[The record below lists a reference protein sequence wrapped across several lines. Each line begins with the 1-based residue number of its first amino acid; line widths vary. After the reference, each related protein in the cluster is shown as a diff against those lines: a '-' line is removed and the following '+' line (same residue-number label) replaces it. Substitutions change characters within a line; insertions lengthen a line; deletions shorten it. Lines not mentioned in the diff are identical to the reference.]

1 MIMSVTRK
9 YRTKKRSD
17 RILMTPA
24 ARLLKLLR
32 NESGLSMIKAAAII
46 GVSDSYIAH
55 VETGRM
61 DVPRGEK
68 LKRLIH
74 AYGVRS
80 TTYFGRL
87 SHFVEKPNPR
97 TALSELVSRMRDK
110 EVETVLAVA
119 RGLLS

>member
-1 MIMSVTRK
+1 MMSGTRK

-17 RILMTPA
+17 RIVMTPA
-24 ARLLKLLR
+24 ARLLKQLR
-32 NESGLSMIKAAAII
+32 HERGLSMIKAAELI

-61 DVPRGEK
+61 DVPKGEK
-68 LKRLIH
+68 LKRLLH

-80 TTYFGRL
+80 TAYFERL
-87 SHFVEKPNPR
+87 STFTDRPDPR
-97 TALSELVSRMRDK
+97 SELRELLKSMRDK
-110 EVETVLAVA
+110 EVETILAVA

>member
-1 MIMSVTRK
+1 MMSGTRK

-17 RILMTPA
+17 RIVITPA
-24 ARLLKLLR
+24 ARLLKRLR
-32 NESGLSMIKAAAII
+32 HERGLSMIKAAELI

-61 DVPRGEK
+61 DVPKGEK

-80 TTYFGRL
+80 TAYFERL
-87 SHFVEKPNPR
+87 NTFVERPDPKV
-97 TALSELVSRMRDK
+97 ELGELLKRMRDK

>member
-1 MIMSVTRK
+1 MMSGTRK

-17 RILMTPA
+17 RIVMTPA
-24 ARLLKLLR
+24 ARLLKQLR
-32 NESGLSMIKAAAII
+32 HERGLSMIKAAEVI

-61 DVPRGEK
+61 DVPKGEK
-68 LKRLIH
+68 LNRLLH
-74 AYGVRS
+74 AYSVRQ
-80 TTYFGRL
+80 TAYFERL
-87 SHFVEKPNPR
+87 RTFVEKPDPR
-97 TALSELVSRMRDK
+97 IELGELVKRMRDK

>member
-1 MIMSVTRK
+1 MIMSGTRK

-17 RILMTPA
+17 RIVMTPA

-32 NESGLSMIKAAAII
+32 NESGQSMIKAAAII

-80 TTYFGRL
+80 TTYFERL
-87 SHFVEKPNPR
+87 SHFIERPDPR
-97 TALSELVSRMRDK
+97 LELGELINRMRDK
-110 EVETVLAVA
+110 EVDTIVAVA

>member
-1 MIMSVTRK
+1 MLSGTRK

-17 RILMTPA
+17 RIVMTPA
-24 ARLLKLLR
+24 ARLLKQLR
-32 NESGLSMIKAAAII
+32 HERGLSMIKAAALI
-46 GVSDSYIAH
+46 GVSDSYIAQ

-61 DVPRGEK
+61 DVPKGDK

-80 TTYFGRL
+80 TAYFERL
-87 SHFVEKPNPR
+87 RTFVERPDPR
-97 TALSELVSRMRDK
+97 VEIAELLKRMRDK

>member
-1 MIMSVTRK
+1 MLSGTRK

-17 RILMTPA
+17 RIVMTPA
-24 ARLLKLLR
+24 ARLLKQLR
-32 NESGLSMIKAAAII
+32 HESGLSMIKVAALI

-61 DVPRGEK
+61 DVPKGEK

-80 TTYFGRL
+80 TAYFERL
-87 SHFVEKPNPR
+87 TNFSERTDPRVE
-97 TALSELVSRMRDK
+97 LGELMKRMRDK
-110 EVETVLAVA
+110 EVETLLAVA

>member
-1 MIMSVTRK
+1 MKSGTRK

-17 RILMTPA
+17 RIVMTPA
-24 ARLLKLLR
+24 ARLLKQLR
-32 NESGLSMIKAAAII
+32 HESGLSMIKAAALI

-61 DVPRGEK
+61 DVPKGEK

-74 AYGVRS
+74 AYGVKS
-80 TTYFGRL
+80 TAYFERL
-87 SHFVEKPNPR
+87 SNFSEKPDPKI
-97 TALSELVSRMRDK
+97 ELGELLKRMRDK

>member
-1 MIMSVTRK
+1 MIISGTRK

-17 RILMTPA
+17 RIVMTPA

-32 NESGLSMIKAAAII
+32 NESGLSMINAAALI

-55 VETGRM
+55 IETGRM
-61 DVPRGEK
+61 DVPSGEK
-68 LKRLIH
+68 LKRLVH
-74 AYGVRS
+74 VYGVRS
-80 TTYFGRL
+80 TTYFERL
-87 SHFVEKPNPR
+87 SKFSEKPDPR
-97 TALSELVSRMRDK
+97 VELGELLKRMRDK

>member
-1 MIMSVTRK
+1 MIISGTRK

-17 RILMTPA
+17 RIVMTPA

-32 NESGLSMIKAAAII
+32 NESGLSMIKAAMVI

-55 VETGRM
+55 IETGRM

-74 AYGVRS
+74 AYGIRS
-80 TTYFGRL
+80 TTYFERL
-87 SHFVEKPNPR
+87 SKFSEKPDPR
-97 TALSELVSRMRDK
+97 VELGELVKRMRDK
-110 EVETVLAVA
+110 EVDTVLAVA

>member
-1 MIMSVTRK
+1 MLSGTRK

-17 RILMTPA
+17 RIVMTPA
-24 ARLLKLLR
+24 ARLLKQLR
-32 NESGLSMIKAAAII
+32 RERGLSMIKAAEVI

-61 DVPRGEK
+61 DVPKGEK

-80 TTYFGRL
+80 TAYFERL
-87 SHFVEKPNPR
+87 NTFVERPDPR
-97 TALSELVSRMRDK
+97 FELGELLKRMRDK

>member
-1 MIMSVTRK
+1 MMSRTRK

-17 RILMTPA
+17 RIVMTPA
-24 ARLLKLLR
+24 ARLLKQLR
-32 NESGLSMIKAAAII
+32 HERGLSMIKAAALI

-61 DVPRGEK
+61 DVPKGEK

-80 TTYFGRL
+80 TSYYERL
-87 SHFVEKPNPR
+87 NNFSLRHDPR
-97 TALSELVSRMRDK
+97 QELDELLKRMRDK
-110 EVETVLAVA
+110 EIETVLAVA
-119 RGLLS
+119 RGIIS